1 MSFNW
6 LVISLDEVAWIGI
19 AFLLGFVA
27 RVLGLPPLIGFLAAG
42 FLLGAQGAEVTP
54 ILLKISEIG
63 ITLLLFTI
71 GLKLNLRT
79 LIRPQVWAVATI
91 HMSVVTVAFG
101 LLLFFLSTAG
111 LSVLG
116 GLDLPTAVLVGFAL
130 SFSSTVFVVK
140 ILEDR
145 GEMASLHGRTAIGVL
160 IVQDIVAVLFMAVSM
175 AKLPSPWAVLVVA
188 VLLGVRPLL
197 LKLLSRVGHGEL
209 LVLFGLLVALGGA
222 KLFEWVG
229 LKGDLGALVMGVML
243 AAHFKGDELNKTMLG
258 FKDLFLL
265 GFFLSVGLSGVP
277 GVSNLL
283 VALLLTPLILLKS
296 GLFFWL
302 FTRFQLRAR
311 TALLGSIDLGN
322 FSEFGLIVAVLAA
335 SYGWISNT
343 WLINI
348 ALAISLS
355 FAVAAVLNRRA
366 YPLYEKYREFL
377 LRFQR
382 PERLDYDGVID
393 IGSARILIVGMGG
406 VGSRAFER
414 MNEAFPGQVLGVD
427 TDLDKVQEGQE
438 HDRNIIRGDP
448 SDSDFWERVKASH
461 SVELVM
467 LALPKFST
475 SLAVIEQLHLMEYAG
490 QVAAIARYPDEVRAL
505 ERAGADL
512 VFNIY
517 SEAGS
522 GFASAV
528 VSEVEPLDDNAS
540 GL

>member
-6 LVISLDEVAWIGI
+6 LIISLDEVAWIGI
-19 AFLLGFVA
+19 AFLLGFLA
-27 RVLGLPPLIGFLAAG
+27 RAVGLPPLIGFLAAG

-54 ILLKISEIG
+54 ILLKISELG

-91 HMSVVTVAFG
+91 HMSAVTVVFG
-101 LLLFFLSTAG
+101 LLLFLLSAAG
-111 LSVLG
+111 LTVLG
-116 GLDLPTAVLVGFAL
+116 GLSLPTAVLVGFAL

-175 AKLPSPWAVLVVA
+175 AKLPSPWAVLVVT
-188 VLLGVRPLL
+188 VLLAVRPLL

-209 LVLFGLLVALGGA
+209 LVLFGLVVALGGA
-222 KLFEWVG
+222 KLFGLVG

-243 AAHFKGDELNKTMLG
+243 AAHVKGDELNKIMLG

-296 GLFFWL
+296 ALFFWL
-302 FTRFQLRAR
+302 FTRLQLRAR

-322 FSEFGLIVAVLAA
+322 YSEFGLIVAVLAA
-335 SYGWISNT
+335 SYGWISNA

-355 FAVAAVLNRRA
+355 FAAAAVLNRRA
-366 YPLYEKYREFL
+366 YALYETYRESL
-377 LRFQR
+377 MRFQR
-382 PERLDYDGVID
+382 PERLDYDGIID
-393 IGSARILIVGMGG
+393 VGNARILIVGMGG
-406 VGSRAFER
+406 VGSGAFER
-414 MNEAFPGQVLGVD
+414 MNESFPGQVLGVD
-427 TDLDKVQEGQE
+427 SDLDKVQAGQE

-448 SDSDFWERVKASH
+448 SDGDFWERVKAAH

-475 SLAVIEQLHLMEYAG
+475 SLAVIEQLRRTAYAG

-505 ERAGADL
+505 KSAGADL

-528 VSEVEPLDDNAS
+528 VSHVEKQDDNTSA
-540 GL
+540 L

>member
-6 LVISLDEVAWIGI
+6 LVISLDEVAWIGV
-19 AFLLGFVA
+19 AFLLGMLA
-27 RVLGLPPLIGFLAAG
+27 RAVGLPPLIGFLAAG

-54 ILLKISEIG
+54 ILLKISELG

-91 HMSVVTVAFG
+91 HMSVVTVVLG
-101 LLLFFLSTAG
+101 LFLFLLSTAG

-116 GLDLPTAVLVGFAL
+116 GLDLPTAVLIGFSL

-145 GEMASLHGRTAIGVL
+145 GEIASLHGRTAIGVL
-160 IVQDIVAVLFMAVSM
+160 IVQDIAAVLFMAVST

-188 VLLGVRPLL
+188 ALLAFRPALM
-197 LKLLSRVGHGEL
+197 KILSRAGHGEL
-209 LVLFGLLVALGGA
+209 LVLFGLVAALGGA

-243 AAHFKGDELNKTMLG
+243 AAHVKGDELNKTMLG

-277 GVSNLL
+277 GSSNLL

-302 FTRFQLRAR
+302 FTRFRLRAR
-311 TALLGSIDLGN
+311 TALFGSINLSN

-335 SYGWISNT
+335 THGWISNA

-355 FAVAAVLNRRA
+355 FALAAVLHRRA
-366 YPLYEKYREFL
+366 YALYDQHRKWL
-377 LRFQR
+377 TRFQH

-393 IGSARILIVGMGG
+393 VDGARILIVGMGG
-406 VGSRAFER
+406 VGSGAFER
-414 MNEAFPGQVLGVD
+414 MNEAFPGQVVGVD
-427 TDLDKVQEGQE
+427 TDLEKVQAGQE

-467 LALPKFST
+467 LTLPKLST
-475 SLAVIEQLHLMEYAG
+475 SLAVIEQLRRAAYSG
-490 QVAAIARYPDEVRAL
+490 RVAAIARYPDELRAL
-505 ERAGADL
+505 EKAGADI

-522 GFASAV
+522 GFAS
-528 VSEVEPLDDNAS
+528 EVASQVGQPGDSSS

>member
-27 RVLGLPPLIGFLAAG
+27 RAFGLPPLIGFLAAG

-54 ILLKISEIG
+54 ILLKISELG

-71 GLKLNLRT
+71 GLKLNLGT
-79 LIRPQVWAVATI
+79 LIRPQVWAVATL
-91 HMSVVTVAFG
+91 HMTVATLFLG
-101 LLLFFLSTAG
+101 LGVFVLSVAG
-111 LSVLG
+111 LSAFGDMSLA
-116 GLDLPTAVLVGFAL
+116 TAALIGFAL

-140 ILEDR
+140 ILEER

-160 IVQDIVAVLFMAVSM
+160 IVQDIAAVVFMAVST
-175 AKLPSPWAVLVVA
+175 AKLPSPWAALLVVA
-188 VLLGVRPLL
+188 LIAARPLL
-197 LKLLSRVGHGEL
+197 FRLLSRVGHGEL
-209 LVLFGLLVALGGA
+209 LVLAGLLAALGGA
-222 KLFEWVG
+222 KLFALVG
-229 LKGDLGALVMGVML
+229 LKGDLGALLMGVML
-243 AAHFKGDELNKTMLG
+243 AAHSKGDELNKTMLG

-265 GFFLSVGLSGVP
+265 GFFVSVGLSGVP

-302 FTRFQLRAR
+302 FTRFRLRAR
-311 TALLGSIDLGN
+311 TALFGSINLAN
-322 FSEFGLIVAVLAA
+322 YSEFGLIVAVLAA
-335 SYGWISNT
+335 ANGWLSNA
-343 WLINI
+343 WLINL

-355 FAVAAVLNRRA
+355 FAAAALLQRRA
-366 YPLYEKYREFL
+366 YALYDGYREFWT
-377 LRFQR
+377 RFQR

-393 IGSARILIVGMGG
+393 IGRARILIVGMGG
-406 VGSRAFER
+406 VGSGAFGR

-427 TDLDKVQEGQE
+427 TDLDKVQAGQE
-438 HDRNIIRGDP
+438 HGRNIIRGDP
-448 SDSDFWERVKASH
+448 SDSDFWERVEASH

-467 LALPKFST
+467 LTLPRLAT
-475 SLAVIEQLHLMEYAG
+475 SLAVIEQLRRAAYSG
-490 QVAAIARYPDEVRAL
+490 RVAAIARYPDEVRAL
-505 ERAGADL
+505 KAAGADM

-522 GFASAV
+522 GFASEV
-528 VSEVEPLDDNAS
+528 VMQLEQQPDPSS

>member
-1 MSFNW
+1 
-6 LVISLDEVAWIGI
+6 
-19 AFLLGFVA
+19 
-27 RVLGLPPLIGFLAAG
+27 
-42 FLLGAQGAEVTP
+42 
-54 ILLKISEIG
+54 
-63 ITLLLFTI
+63 
-71 GLKLNLRT
+71 
-79 LIRPQVWAVATI
+79 
-91 HMSVVTVAFG
+91 
-101 LLLFFLSTAG
+101 
-111 LSVLG
+111 VLG
-116 GLDLPTAVLVGFAL
+116 GLSLPTAVLVGFAL

-188 VLLGVRPLL
+188 VLLALRPLL

-209 LVLFGLLVALGGA
+209 LVLFGLVVALGGA
-222 KLFEWVG
+222 KLFDLVG

-243 AAHFKGDELNKTMLG
+243 AAHAKGDELNKTMLG

-265 GFFLSVGLSGVP
+265 GFFVSVGLSGVP
-277 GVSNLL
+277 GISNLV

-296 GLFFWL
+296 ALFFWL
-302 FTRFQLRAR
+302 FTRLQLRAR

-322 FSEFGLIVAVLAA
+322 YSEFGLIVAVLAA
-335 SYGWISNT
+335 SYGWISNA

-355 FAVAAVLNRRA
+355 FAAAAVLNRRA
-366 YPLYEKYREFL
+366 YALYEKYRESL
-377 LRFQR
+377 MRFQR
-382 PERLDYDGVID
+382 PERLDYDGIID
-393 IGSARILIVGMGG
+393 VGNARILIVGMGG
-406 VGSRAFER
+406 VGSGAFEQ
-414 MNEAFPGQVLGVD
+414 MNEAFPGQVIGVD
-427 TDLDKVQEGQE
+427 SDLDKVQAGQE

-448 SDSDFWERVKASH
+448 SDGDFWERVKAAH

-475 SLAVIEQLHLMEYAG
+475 SLAVIEQLRRTAYAG

-505 ERAGADL
+505 KSAGADL

-528 VSEVEPLDDNAS
+528 VSQVEKQGDNAS
-540 GL
+540 AL

>member
-19 AFLLGFVA
+19 AFLLGFLA
-27 RVLGLPPLIGFLAAG
+27 RAVGLPPLLGFLAAG

-54 ILLKISEIG
+54 ILLKISELG

-91 HMSVVTVAFG
+91 HMSVVTIVSG
-101 LLLFFLSTAG
+101 LLLFLLSAAG
-111 LSVLG
+111 LSLLG
-116 GLDLPTAVLVGFAL
+116 GLSLPTAMLIGFAL

-145 GEMASLHGRTAIGVL
+145 GETASLHGRTAIGVL
-160 IVQDIVAVLFMAVSM
+160 IMQDIVAVLFMAVSM
-175 AKLPSPWAVLVVA
+175 AKMPSAWAVLVVA
-188 VLLGVRPLL
+188 VLLAVRPLL

-209 LVLFGLLVALGGA
+209 LVLFGLVIALGGA
-222 KLFEWVG
+222 KLFGLVG

-243 AAHFKGDELNKTMLG
+243 AAHVKGDELNKTMLG

-277 GVSNLL
+277 GVSSLV
-283 VALLLTPLILLKS
+283 VALMLTPLILLKS
-296 GLFFWL
+296 ALFFWL
-302 FTRFQLRAR
+302 FTRFRLRAR

-335 SYGWISNT
+335 SSGWISNA

-355 FAVAAVLNRRA
+355 FVAGAVLNRRA
-366 YPLYEKYREFL
+366 YALYERHREFL
-377 LRFQR
+377 LGFQH
-382 PERLDYDGVID
+382 PQRLEYDGIID
-393 IGSARILIVGMGG
+393 VGSARILIVGMGG
-406 VGSRAFER
+406 VGSGAFER

-427 TDLDKVQEGQE
+427 TDLDKVQAGRE

-467 LALPKFST
+467 LALPRFST
-475 SLAVIEQLHLMEYAG
+475 SLAVIEQLRRTAYAG
-490 QVAAIARYPDEVRAL
+490 RVAAIARYPDEVRRL
-505 ERAGADL
+505 ESAGADI

-528 VSEVEPLDDNAS
+528 VSQVKPPGDGSS